1 MELQTTS
8 IQNGMNYDKEL
19 KMKRYKDKNNQIYA
33 YDDDVSEELLKQRI
47 KELGLTPLTQK
58 ELEELNKPKEISLA
72 ELRLNKLASLNE
84 WATKMTDKSAINLKG
99 FGVIDG
105 GYEYLI
111 NAAVMKNNYEWLPK
125 KEFRMYNDK
134 FVPVTLQDLE
144 RIEKAIGIAGIF
156 LKNLKWRYESAINKA
171 ESKEELEAISFNEV
185 IEIDLGEDNK

>member
-1 MELQTTS
+1 
-8 IQNGMNYDKEL
+8 
-19 KMKRYKDKNNQIYA
+19 MKRYKNVSGEIFA

-47 KELGLTPLTQK
+47 QELGLIPLTKK

-72 ELRLNKLASLNE
+72 ELKLNKLASLNE
-84 WATKMTDKSAINLKG
+84 WAIKMTDKSAINLKG

-144 RIEKAIGIAGIF
+144 RIEKAIGIAGIM
-156 LKNLKWRYESAINKA
+156 LKNLKWQYEAAITKA
-171 ESKEELEAISFNEV
+171 KSKEELEAISFNEV
-185 IEIDLGEDNK
+185 IEIDLDKDNK

>member
-1 MELQTTS
+1 
-8 IQNGMNYDKEL
+8 
-19 KMKRYKDKNNQIYA
+19 MKRYKNSKNEIFA
-33 YDDDVSEELLKQRI
+33 YEDDISEELLNQRI
-47 KELGLTPLTQK
+47 QELGLTPLTQK

-72 ELRLNKLASLNE
+72 ELKLNKLASLNE

-125 KEFRMYNDK
+125 KEFRMYNDE

-156 LKNLKWRYESAINKA
+156 LKNLKWQYESAISKA
-171 ESKEELEAISFNEV
+171 NSKEELEAISFNEV
-185 IEIDLGEDNK
+185 IEIDLDKDNK